1 MNLVSPCA
9 PLSLIVA
16 AALLPGC
23 GKGPAPGKPSAA
35 GQKARVV
42 QTISAEMRPM
52 ERTVPAT
59 GTLAAQEVATVSTK
73 VSGRI
78 QRLEVD
84 LGSVVRAGDL
94 IAQVE
99 PRDYELKVQQAAA
112 ALAEAR
118 AAVGLSLEGEADEI
132 APEEV
137 SSVKQAR
144 AVLDEAAKTLERI
157 KNLTAS
163 RIASASDLD
172 SAEAA
177 HKVALTRYQAAVED
191 AQARVA
197 SLAQRRAEWEIA
209 RKQLADSSVLAPFD
223 GAIQSRPATVGEFV
237 SAGAPIAT
245 LVKTDPLR
253 LRLEVPERES
263 MLIRLNQAVRLRVEA
278 DTNVYTGKIARLSPA
293 LDETSR
299 MLFVEA
305 DVPSMG
311 RLRAGLFA
319 RAEIVVVESEPG
331 LSVPTNAL
339 TTFAGIEKVV
349 TIRDGKAL
357 ERNVSTGRRGADWIE
372 ILSGLEPGTP
382 VILDPAGLHSGQPV
396 TVATGPEPPQTSK
409 LQTHLMADR

>member
-1 MNLVSPCA
+1 MNWVPTCVPFFLV
-9 PLSLIVA
+9 VA
-16 AALLPGC
+16 AALLSGC
-23 GKGPAPGKPSAA
+23 GKGRAPGDRSTASQPT
-35 GQKARVV
+35 RVV
-42 QTISAEMRPM
+42 QTTPAEMRPM
-52 ERTVPAT
+52 ERAVPAT

-118 AAVGLSLEGEADEI
+118 AAVGLSLEGRSDEI

-137 SSVKQAR
+137 SSVKQTK
-144 AVLDEAAKTLERI
+144 AVLEEAAKTLERI

-177 HKVALTRYQAAVED
+177 HKVALTRHQAAVED

-197 SLAQRRAEWEIA
+197 ALAQRRAELEIA

-237 SAGAPIAT
+237 SAGAPIVT
-245 LVKTDPLR
+245 LVKIDPLR

-263 MLIRLNQAVRLRVEA
+263 MLIRLGQAVRLRVEA

-299 MLFVEA
+299 MLLVEA

-311 RLRAGLFA
+311 RLKAGLFA

-331 LSVPTNAL
+331 LSVPANAL

-357 ERNVSTGRRGADWIE
+357 EKNVSTGRRGADWVE

-396 TVATGPEPPQTSK
+396 TVAASTGTHQTSS
-409 LQTHLMADR
+409 LQTRLMADR